1 MAITRYRI
9 TVALDFDS
17 ATKRDTIYD
26 KIKTALANAKA
37 SDAWISGSINK
48 DEYTRPDQSSETV

>member
-17 ATKRDTIYD
+17 AARRDTVYD
-26 KIKTALANAKA
+26 KIKAALANAKT
-37 SDAWISGSINK
+37 SDAWVSGNINK
-48 DEYTRPDQSSETV
+48 DEYTRPEQSTETV